1 MSNQATSLVVRMAQR
16 FGVDADKLY
25 ASLTKVAFPIN
36 SKDAQT
42 RAPTPEEML
51 SLLLVCEQYQ
61 LNPFTKQIHA
71 FLSKSGVVV
80 PVVGIDGWLAI
91 LNRQTDYDGMEVEYS
106 PKLVKIAGHDV
117 PEFCSVKIYRKGL
130 SKPVNISEFAQEC
143 FVETSPVW
151 KKFPRRMLRHK
162 AIIQAVRIAFG
173 ISGIY
178 DEDEANNIINGE
190 AIEVT
195 GTTAAVSAPAK
206 PALLPNQSQEELQK
220 TIANLTRLALSKPEI
235 GWQRAYA
242 WADENLEEAD
252 RAYVRAVLEK
262 EERKHKTAAK
272 EVPQKAEPAAAVQP
286 AAEVFDDWGQLPLPE
301 GRGL

>member
-1 MSNQATSLVVRMAQR
+1 MSNQATSLVAHMAQR

-25 ASLTKVAFPIN
+25 ASLTKVAFAIKI
-36 SKDAQT
+36 KDSAT

-106 PKLVKIAGHDV
+106 PKIIKIANLDI
-117 PEFCSVKIYRKGL
+117 PESCNVKIYRKGL
-130 SKPVNISEFAQEC
+130 SKPVSISEFAQEC
-143 FVETSPVW
+143 FVETSSVW

-162 AIIQAVRIAFG
+162 AIIQAVRVAFG

-178 DEDEANNIINGE
+178 DEDEASNIINGE
-190 AIEVT
+190 AIEVP
-195 GTTAAVSAPAK
+195 GAAPAVSAQAK
-206 PALLPNQSQEELQK
+206 PALLPNQSHEELQK
-220 TIANLTRLALSKPEI
+220 TIANLTRLAISKPEI

-242 WADENLEEAD
+242 WADENLGEAD
-252 RAYVRAVLEK
+252 CAFVRAALEK
-262 EERKHKTAAK
+262 EERKHKAAQA
-272 EVPQKAEPAAAVQP
+272 EVHPKSEPAAAAVVQP
-286 AAEVFDDWGQLPLPE
+286 AAEVFDDWDAQQGA
-301 GRGL
+301 